1 MEKDGIT
8 LQQQN
13 YQHYQEGE
21 RLSSTMIFIVS
32 IAFIILQEK
41 SNVKIIKK

>member
-13 YQHYQEGE
+13 YQYYQEGE
-21 RLSSTMIFIVS
+21 RLSSTMIFIIS

-41 SNVKIIKK
+41 RNVKIIKK